1 MPKPK
6 PDSLTPHQ
14 RWVRD
19 VRRQALAAALIAAR
33 EQQGLTRA
41 ELAERARIDRTM
53 LYRVET
59 GRTSLSVDLLWDV
72 CRALGITPS
81 ALLAAA
87 EADDAAAQT
96 LSDD

>member
-14 RWVRD
+14 RWERD
-19 VRRQALAAALIAAR
+19 VRRAALAAALIAAR
-33 EQQGLTRA
+33 ERQGLTRA
-41 ELAERARIDRTM
+41 QLAERARIDRTM

-59 GRTSLSVDLLWDV
+59 GKTSLSVDLLWDV
-72 CRALGITPS
+72 CRALHLAPS
-81 ALLAAA
+81 ELLAAA